1 MHHQVG
7 EGASGLP
14 ELVSE
19 DNIPEDVAHSNAAPQ
34 DDFYHFVVCDGADIL
49 FEIPLRL
56 YAPWTD
62 MRSQLQFYTPIY
74 GTH

>member
-1 MHHQVG
+1 M
-7 EGASGLP
+7 
-14 ELVSE
+14 
-19 DNIPEDVAHSNAAPQ
+19 PEDVAHSNAAPQ

>member
-19 DNIPEDVAHSNAAPQ
+19 HNILEDVAQSNAAPQ
-34 DDFYHFVVCDGADIL
+34 DDFYQFVVCDGADII
-49 FEIPLRL
+49 FEIPLRQHT
-56 YAPWTD
+56 PWTD
-62 MRSQLQFYTPIY
+62 MRSQLQYYMPIY